1 MNFDG
6 ATPNPRKTTSVRHLG
21 TVDISR
27 LKQAVLAISDE
38 VWDEEDARKANR
50 FDTLDKT
57 RHINFRMV
65 SSSFVDWRESEDGPL
80 WAEWRSLLEPVL
92 EAATAPYGYAR
103 AAFPRV
109 MLARMAP
116 GGVIRPHF
124 DSNLAAK
131 WPHKIHVPLLTNPD
145 VTFFLNRV
153 PHHFAEGEAVEV
165 NNMGPHA
172 VENRGSTDRIHLI
185 FEYYDLD
192 QPEPDWLAELAAARP
207 AQSA

>member
-6 ATPNPRKTTSVRHLG
+6 ASPNPRKTTSVRHLG
-21 TVDISR
+21 RVDVAR
-27 LKQAVLAISDE
+27 LKEAVLAIPES
-38 VWDEEDARKANR
+38 VWAEEDSKKPNR

-57 RHINFRMV
+57 EHIIFRMV
-65 SSSFVDWRESEDGPL
+65 SSNFLDWRNSEDRPL
-80 WAEWRSLLEPVL
+80 WSEWKPLLAPVL
-92 EAATAPYGYAR
+92 DAATAPFGYSR

-116 GGVIRPHF
+116 GGVIQPHF

-145 VTFFLNRV
+145 VTFFVNRV

-172 VENRGSTDRIHLI
+172 VKNEGSTDRIHLI
-185 FEYYDLD
+185 IEYYDLG
-192 QPEPDWLAELAAARP
+192 QPEPEWLAQVATQAAQAG
-207 AQSA
+207 

>member
-1 MNFDG
+1 MNFKG
-6 ATPNPRKTTSVRHLG
+6 ASPNPRKTTSVRYLG

-27 LKQAVLAISDE
+27 LREAVLAIPNS
-38 VWDEEDARKANR
+38 VWEEEDSRKPNR
-50 FDTLDKT
+50 FDTLDT
-57 RHINFRMV
+57 TQHIIFRMV
-65 SSSFVDWRESEDGPL
+65 SSNFLDWRSSQDRPL
-80 WAEWRSLLEPVL
+80 WDEWRPLLEPVL
-92 EAATAPYGYAR
+92 EAATAQYDYTN

-131 WPHKIHVPLLTNPD
+131 WPHKIHVPLLTNPG
-145 VTFFLNRV
+145 VVFFVNQV

-172 VENRGSTDRIHLI
+172 VRNEGSTDRIHLI
-185 FEYYDLD
+185 FEYYDIN
-192 QPEPDWLAELAAARP
+192 QPEPDWLAALETARP
-207 AQSA
+207 ES

>member
-1 MNFDG
+1 MNFNDFS
-6 ATPNPRKTTSVRHLG
+6 PNPRKTTSVRHLG

-27 LKQAVLAISDE
+27 LREAVLAIPEE
-38 VWDEEDARKANR
+38 VWDREDSKKPNR

-57 RHINFRMV
+57 RHIIFRMV
-65 SSSFVDWRESEDGPL
+65 SSNFLDWRSAEDAPL
-80 WAEWRSLLEPVL
+80 WTEWRRLLEPIM
-92 EAATAPYGYAR
+92 EEATAPYDYAR
-103 AAFPRV
+103 GAFPRV

-145 VTFFLNRV
+145 VTFFVNQV

-172 VENRGSTDRIHLI
+172 VRNEGATDRIHLI

-192 QPEPDWLAELAAARP
+192 QPEPDWLAALAAAPSKR
-207 AQSA
+207 